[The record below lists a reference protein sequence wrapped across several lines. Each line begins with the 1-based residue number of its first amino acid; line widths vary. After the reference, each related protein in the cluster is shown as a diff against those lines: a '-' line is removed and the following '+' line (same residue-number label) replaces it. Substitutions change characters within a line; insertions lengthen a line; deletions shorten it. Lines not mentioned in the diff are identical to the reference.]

1 MSDLF
6 LTDAELKDLTGY
18 SIKSKHIEYLRGI
31 GLPFFISASGH
42 PRVAR
47 VHITG
52 HAANERKKPNL
63 EGLKSAKA

>member
-6 LTDAELKDLTGY
+6 LTNEELNDLTGY
-18 SIKSKHIEYLRGI
+18 RIKSKHIQYLREI

-52 HAANERKKPNL
+52 HKEVQRKKPNFK
-63 EGLKSAKA
+63 GLSRAQS